1 MEQKKS
7 RVSDA
12 IPEMPASFDRTVE
25 DTLRSVCTEQNRR
38 ASRAFERRPVR
49 LNKKAWIAIAVAATL
64 LITSTAAAAA
74 AIIRHNYHSPNSYMI
89 HDRDE
94 REQTQQA
101 IPDIENA
108 IASAKPETG
117 DYSIR
122 MLPELENADEL
133 NGFRE
138 AHGQPAFTE
147 TDWGW
152 MRDIRPE
159 IEEVLVDGSTI
170 VFNIRLHT
178 DHGMRFGWSGEQ
190 SVEGFCEDS
199 FYTVGDDPTQHN
211 LPIGEGGVNPNSVTE
226 DGATLHA
233 GIDIDDLNEPFP
245 TEGTVRVTTNIHLR
259 DNRVES
265 MNDVGLLAI
274 LTYTF
279 SFDASAGADAAQP
292 SVTERPLSGSI
303 VLTVYTG
310 HGYENKQVSLDGVVL
325 LETVSYRS
333 TGIYVT
339 YTVQSAPDGW
349 SDAYTQALLEPAFG
363 DAERAGFD
371 LVCAPKGSTDDSENL
386 QLGSPTSIPWDEFTC
401 ILPVFPSEY
410 AAVREQG
417 LELRIGY
424 RAIGSFNGEPAGT
437 DWTVE
442 FPAGMGEYD
451 VRAGDLQPLGV
462 FELRLP

>member
-1 MEQKKS
+1 MKQNEI

-25 DTLRSVCTEQNRR
+25 DTLKAVCTESGKRTAR
-38 ASRAFERRPVR
+38 AYERRPIR

-64 LITSTAAAAA
+64 LITSTAVAAT

-117 DYSIR
+117 GYSIQ
-122 MLPELENADEL
+122 MLPELENFDEL

-138 AHGQPAFTE
+138 AHGQPAYSE
-147 TDWGW
+147 ADWGW
-152 MRDIRPE
+152 MRNIRPE
-159 IEEVLVDGSTI
+159 IEEVLADSGTI
-170 VFNIRLHT
+170 VFHIRLHT
-178 DHGMRFGWSGEQ
+178 DHGMSFGWSGEQ
-190 SVEGFCEDS
+190 SIEGFCEDS
-199 FYTVGDDPTQHN
+199 FYTVDDDPTQHD
-211 LPIGEGGVNPNSVTE
+211 LPIGEGGVIPNSVTE
-226 DGATLHA
+226 NGATLHA

-245 TEGTVRVTTNIHLR
+245 TEGTVRVTTHIHLR
-259 DNRVES
+259 DNRVGS

-279 SFDASAGADAAQP
+279 SFDASAGADAAEP
-292 SVTERPLSGSI
+292 VVTERPLSGSI

-310 HGYENKQVSLDGVVL
+310 HGYENKEVSLDGVVL

-349 SDAYTQALLEPAFG
+349 TDAYTQALLEPAFE
-363 DAERAGFD
+363 DESRAGFD
-371 LVCAPKGSTDDSENL
+371 LVCAPKGSTNEDDKL
-386 QLGSPTSIPWDEFTC
+386 KLGSPTSIPWNEFTC

-410 AAVREQG
+410 AVYKAQG

-424 RAIGSFNGEPAGT
+424 HAIGSFNGEPAGA
-437 DWTVE
+437 DWAVE

-451 VRAGDLQPLGV
+451 VRAGERQPLGV
-462 FELRLP
+462 FELILP